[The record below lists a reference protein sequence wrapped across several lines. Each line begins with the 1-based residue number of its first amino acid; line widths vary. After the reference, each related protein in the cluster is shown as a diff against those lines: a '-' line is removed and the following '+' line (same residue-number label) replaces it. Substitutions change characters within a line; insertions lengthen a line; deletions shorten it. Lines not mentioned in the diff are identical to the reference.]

1 MMLAP
6 NDASI
11 KRTPVR
17 RARRS
22 VALAADALEVL
33 AKRFE
38 DEAFVATFDELVA
51 KVHACTGRIV
61 VTGLGKSGIVAR
73 KIAATFIAT
82 GTQAQY
88 LHLADAAMGDVSVV
102 EPGDIV
108 LVVSRTGSVAELA
121 SVVTYCR
128 RFDIPLVFIASS
140 TRGSVGRF
148 ADILIQLPRVREAC
162 AVSLSPT
169 TSTAVQLVFGDA
181 LAMAVMER
189 RGFSQEDFH
198 RFHPSGRLGA
208 QLLKVADLMA
218 MGARVPKVTAD
229 ATLIDATV
237 EMTRTRFGGTAVV
250 DGEGRLIGAFTDGDL
265 RRTLGAGANMR
276 DPVSRWMT
284 PDPCAIDPRA
294 FASEALARMQ
304 GQSILMLF
312 VTEGDALLGALHMH
326 DVLEA
331 GTA

>member
-1 MMLAP
+1 MLAP
-6 NDASI
+6 GEPST
-11 KRTPVR
+11 KRKPVR

-22 VALAADALEVL
+22 IALAAEALEL
-33 AKRFE
+33 LNARFADDAFAATFE
-38 DEAFVATFDELVA
+38 DLVGRI
-51 KVHACTGRIV
+51 HGCTGRII

-82 GTQAQY
+82 GTQAMY
-88 LHLADAAMGDVSVV
+88 LHLADAALGDVGLV

-108 LVVSRTGSVAELA
+108 LAVSRTGSVQELA
-121 SVVTYCR
+121 AVVTYCR
-128 RFDIPLVFIASS
+128 RFDIPLAMIASS
-140 TRGSVGRF
+140 GRAAAGRF
-148 ADILIQLPRVREAC
+148 ADLLLRLPTVREAC

-169 TSTAVQLVFGDA
+169 TSTVVQLVFGDA

-198 RFHPSGRLGA
+198 RFHPSGLLGA

-218 MGARVPKVTAD
+218 TGAQMPQVGPD

-250 DGEGRLIGAFTDGDL
+250 DADGRLIGAFTDGDL
-265 RRTLGAGANMR
+265 RRTLGAGASMR
-276 DPVSRWMT
+276 DPVRRWMT
-284 PDPCAIDPRA
+284 LEPSVIDARA

-312 VTEGDALLGALHMH
+312 VTQGERLIGALHMH
-326 DVLEA
+326 AVLEA

>member
-1 MMLAP
+1 MLAP
-6 NDASI
+6 NDPSQ
-11 KRTPVR
+11 KRKPLR

-22 VALAADALEVL
+22 VAMAADGLELL
-33 AKRFE
+33 AERFR
-38 DEAFVATFDELVA
+38 DEAFAATFEDLVDR
-51 KVHACTGRIV
+51 VFACTGRIIL
-61 VTGLGKSGIVAR
+61 TGLGKSGIVAR

-88 LHLADAAMGDVSVV
+88 LHLADAALGDVGVV
-102 EPGDIV
+102 EPEDIV
-108 LVVSRTGSVAELA
+108 VVVSRTGSVGELA

-128 RFDIPLVFIASS
+128 RFGVPLVVVSSSGNAASA
-140 TRGSVGRF
+140 RF
-148 ADILIQLPRVREAC
+148 ADLLIRLPRAREAI

-198 RFHPSGRLGA
+198 RFHPSGLLGA

-218 MGARVPKVTAD
+218 TGDRVPKVQAD

-250 DGEGRLIGAFTDGDL
+250 DAEGRLLGAFTDGDL
-265 RRTLGAGANMR
+265 RRTIHAGASMR

-284 PDPCAIDPRA
+284 PDPSSIGRRA
-294 FASEALARMQ
+294 FASEAMARMQ

-312 VTEGDALLGALHMH
+312 VTEGDRLIGALHMH

>member
-1 MMLAP
+1 MLAP
-6 NDASI
+6 SDPSH
-11 KRTPVR
+11 KRKPLR

-22 VALAADALEVL
+22 VAMAAEALELLAA
-33 AKRFE
+33 RFD
-38 DEAFVATFDELVA
+38 DEAFAATFEELVA
-51 KVHACTGRIV
+51 RVHDCAGRII

-82 GTQAQY
+82 GTQAMY
-88 LHLADAAMGDVSVV
+88 LHLADAALGDVGLV

-108 LVVSRTGSVAELA
+108 LVVSRTGTVAELA
-121 SVVTYCR
+121 SVVNYCR
-128 RFDIPLVFIASS
+128 RFDIPLAVIASS
-140 TRGSVGRF
+140 TRATATRF
-148 ADILIQLPRVREAC
+148 ADILINLPRVREAC

-181 LAMAVMER
+181 LAMAVMAR

-198 RFHPSGRLGA
+198 RFHPSGLLGA

-218 MGARVPKVTAD
+218 TGGKVPKVTPD

-250 DGEGRLIGAFTDGDL
+250 DAEGRLIGAFTDGDL
-265 RRTLGAGANMR
+265 RRTIGTGASMR
-276 DPVSRWMT
+276 DPVGRWMT
-284 PDPCAIDPRA
+284 SHPSSIEPRA
-294 FASEALARMQ
+294 FASEALAQMQ

-312 VTEGDALLGALHMH
+312 VTERDRLIGALHMH